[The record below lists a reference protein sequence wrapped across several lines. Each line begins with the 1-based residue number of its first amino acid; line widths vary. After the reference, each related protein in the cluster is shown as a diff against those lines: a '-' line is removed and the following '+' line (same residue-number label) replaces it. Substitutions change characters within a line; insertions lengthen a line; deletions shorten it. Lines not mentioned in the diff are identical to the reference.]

1 MKLTKLG
8 LAITLLTGATVA
20 QQALALDLYVD
31 TKTQQIFAEPGKGRV
46 KLGAFEKVDETA
58 KVANNNNSNAIAEEV
73 ARQMAKEKAEM
84 GDIKQDLE
92 LKTNELKAIEEHLV
106 ASREDKAKNDE
117 KWFNKINM
125 RGYTQVRYNQ
135 PLSGDREQ
143 DRVTGEPELR
153 SVGDGSIG
161 NNRGFAFRRV
171 RLVFSGDIN
180 DYISMYIQPD
190 FGTSIPGSTSDGSQN
205 FAQLRD
211 AYFDLHL
218 DKEHE
223 YRFRAGQSKVP
234 FGWENLQS
242 SQNRLTLDRADA
254 LNSAVPSERDLG
266 LMAYWTPSHVQKLW
280 KNLSKK
286 GLKTSGDYGVLGAGI
301 YNGSQINTAENN
313 DNLYLVAHSSYPVEL
328 GFMGKAMDGQVLE
341 VGADAISGR
350 FNKTP
355 QDYRFNGVN
364 TAAPRVS
371 NSSNDNSEDRVGVH
385 AVLFPQPFG
394 LQAEWNWGAGTTL
407 NPQANRIERQYLNGG
422 YVMAMYKIDEIF
434 GTKGS
439 MIPYVKWQTYDG
451 AWKAATNAPR
461 TQVDEVEAGVEYQI
475 SKALELTLAY
485 ASMSRTNVAS
495 ATSTDFLKQAS
506 GDIIRTQLQ
515 VNY

>member
-8 LAITLLTGATVA
+8 LAITLLTGASAA
-20 QQALALDLYVD
+20 QHALALDLYVD

-58 KVANNNNSNAIAEEV
+58 KVANNNAIAEEV
-73 ARQMAKEKAEM
+73 AKQMAKEKAEVN
-84 GDIKQDLE
+84 DIKQDLE

-135 PLSGDREQ
+135 PLSGDRVE
-143 DRVTGEPELR
+143 GEPELR
-153 SVGDGSIG
+153 SVGDSSIG
-161 NNRGFAFRRV
+161 NNQGFAFRRV

-190 FGTSIPGSTSDGSQN
+190 FATSTGGSQN

-211 AYFDLHL
+211 AYFDLHI

-223 YRFRAGQSKVP
+223 YRFRAGQSKIP

-254 LNSAVPSERDLG
+254 LNSAVPSERDMG

-328 GFMGKAMDGQVLE
+328 GFMGKAMEGQVLE

-350 FNKTP
+350 YNKSRSAYACVRGELNCSSSTRTRTP
-355 QDYRFNGVN
+355 INQGNG
-364 TAAPRVS
+364 
-371 NSSNDNSEDRVGVH
+371 NDNSEDRVGVH

-394 LQAEWNWGAGTTL
+394 LQAEWNWGAGATL
-407 NPQANRIERQYLNGG
+407 NTDANKIERQDLNGG
-422 YVMAMYKIDEIF
+422 YVQAMYKIDEVF

-439 MIPYVKWQTYDG
+439 MMPYVKWQTYDG

-461 TQVDEVEAGVEYQI
+461 VQVDEVEAGVEYQI
-475 SKALELTLAY
+475 SKALELTVAY
-485 ASMSRTNVAS
+485 ASMSRTNVAN
-495 ATSTDFLKQAS
+495 ATSADFLKQAS
-506 GDIIRTQLQ
+506 GDLIRTQLQ

>member
-8 LAITLLTGATVA
+8 LAIALLAGSGIA
-20 QQALALDLYVD
+20 QRALALDLYVD

-58 KVANNNNSNAIAEEV
+58 KVANNSAIAEEV
-73 ARQMAKEKAEM
+73 AKQMAKEKAEL

-106 ASREDKAKNDE
+106 ASKEDKAKNDE

-125 RGYTQVRYNQ
+125 RGYTQVRYHQ
-135 PLSGDREQ
+135 PLSGDR
-143 DRVTGEPELR
+143 VAGEPELR
-153 SVGDGSIG
+153 SVGDSSIG
-161 NNRGFAFRRV
+161 NNQGFAFRRV

-190 FGTSIPGSTSDGSQN
+190 FATSTGGSQN

-211 AYFDLHL
+211 AYFDLHI
-218 DKEHE
+218 DKAHE
-223 YRFRAGQSKVP
+223 YRFRAGQSKIP

-286 GLKTSGDYGVLGAGI
+286 GLKTSGDYGVLGVGV

-313 DNLYLVAHSSYPVEL
+313 DNLYLVAHSTYPVEL
-328 GFMGKAMDGQVLE
+328 GFMGKAMEGQVLE
-341 VGADAISGR
+341 VGADAMSGR
-350 FNKTP
+350 YNKTP
-355 QDYRFNGVN
+355 AAYRFNGVN
-364 TAAPRVS
+364 TAAP
-371 NSSNDNSEDRVGVH
+371 
-385 AVLFPQPFG
+385 
-394 LQAEWNWGAGTTL
+394 T
-407 NPQANRIERQYLNGG
+407 NR
-422 YVMAMYKIDEIF
+422 
-434 GTKGS
+434 
-439 MIPYVKWQTYDG
+439 
-451 AWKAATNAPR
+451 
-461 TQVDEVEAGVEYQI
+461 
-475 SKALELTLAY
+475 
-485 ASMSRTNVAS
+485 
-495 ATSTDFLKQAS
+495 
-506 GDIIRTQLQ
+506 
-515 VNY
+515 